1 MATTALA
8 IFIFYII
15 IPISCLSLS
24 TTTSS
29 TTQSAFA
36 TNISPIAFGTLN
48 PTYDDSPQG
57 IATIL
62 DKLPKSTLIDTA
74 ERYGKNKNGDA
85 EMLLGAALQ
94 LSNRRVKEENV
105 LLCSKFAPK
114 PWRVTSD
121 SVVEACRASIQRLGV
136 DSLYLYQ
143 LHYSD
148 AISQPFKIFGY
159 TNNKDEIYWEGLV
172 KCYNQGLVQYIGVC
186 NYGPQN
192 LRAAHDYFTKQNVPL
207 VSNQINFNLMRYRSS
222 METKQ
227 VGDELGIQTMGYHT
241 LGGGVLTGKY
251 DDEWFSNVPGGLN
264 PIRSKS
270 TRVRWYQTNCKTV
283 TNSVRNVAERRG
295 KSPAQVAINWSISK
309 GVIPLCAARDTNQA
323 LEAIGASEWKLSE
336 SEIKELDEASN
347 NSEEYAM
354 GFELI

>member
-48 PTYDDSPQG
+48 PTYDDSPHG

-62 DKLPKSTLIDTA
+62 DKLPKGTLIDTA

-94 LSNRRVKEENV
+94 LSNRLVKEENV

-114 PWRVTSD
+114 PWRLTSD
-121 SVVEACRASIQRLGV
+121 SVVEACKASIQRLGV

-148 AISQPFKIFGY
+148 AISQAFKIFGY
-159 TNNKDEIYWEGLV
+159 TNNKNEIYCEEIV
-172 KCYNQGLVQYIGVC
+172 K
-186 NYGPQN
+186 
-192 LRAAHDYFTKQNVPL
+192 
-207 VSNQINFNLMRYRSS
+207 
-222 METKQ
+222 
-227 VGDELGIQTMGYHT
+227 
-241 LGGGVLTGKY
+241 
-251 DDEWFSNVPGGLN
+251 
-264 PIRSKS
+264 
-270 TRVRWYQTNCKTV
+270 
-283 TNSVRNVAERRG
+283 
-295 KSPAQVAINWSISK
+295 
-309 GVIPLCAARDTNQA
+309 
-323 LEAIGASEWKLSE
+323 
-336 SEIKELDEASN
+336 
-347 NSEEYAM
+347 
-354 GFELI
+354 